1 MTAQHLSMM
10 FLLWRCVHLPH
21 WQLSLPGAVQLN
33 LEHISPRSS
42 PDENN
47 DALLDCASKK
57 G

>member
-1 MTAQHLSMM
+1 MM